1 MNNRPSNIVLMNK
14 KLYGPLVKEYN
25 VEFHSRIDVGL
36 VIMAAAVINP
46 DTEKN
51 SLFIVPHSSV
61 RRTELISS

>member
-1 MNNRPSNIVLMNK
+1 MNNRPSNIVIMNK

-36 VIMAAAVINP
+36 VIMAAAVIMVMNP

-51 SLFIVPHSSV
+51 SLFFVP
-61 RRTELISS
+61 